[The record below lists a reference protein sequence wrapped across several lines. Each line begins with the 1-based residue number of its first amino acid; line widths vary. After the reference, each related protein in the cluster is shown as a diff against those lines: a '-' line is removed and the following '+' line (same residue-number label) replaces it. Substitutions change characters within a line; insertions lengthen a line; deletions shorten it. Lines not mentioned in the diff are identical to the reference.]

1 MIKSLTD
8 TVHYQGVA
16 LKEIDK
22 SLREKFG
29 FNELNPLLNTKL
41 DISELPNILE
51 NINIEIEKRPTNEEL
66 NHILNLKVD
75 KNEFEQYLNTKPSTN
90 DLYNTR
96 KKVEENQKNIESFMD
111 NIHKILEGYNS
122 LKNEIEKIK
131 IDLNKKSNLED
142 VAEALELKAD
152 NDIINEINTIKKNIE
167 NDINLIREQ
176 IEEKNNKKNFS
187 FIEEI
192 NEKIEEINKN
202 KCDMNDF
209 KLMSDAFQDIKLNL
223 SQRVDDI
230 DNDLDMDFE
239 NIFNSKKD
247 FFNEVKTPQE
257 NNKENIDN
265 NIPNKIKLYSIQENN
280 LFNIKRS
287 FRLQS
292 ILQNNYIGFQTNT
305 LECSICYRKIQ
316 NYGLLS
322 NCDDVFCY
330 DCIKQWRTEAISKNK
345 REMFRRCPICNF
357 ESPMLIKSK
366 NYVSGEEKKKKI
378 L

>member
-96 KKVEENQKNIESFMD
+96 KKAEENQKNIESFMD

-131 IDLNKKSNLED
+131 IDLNKKSNSED

-152 NDIINEINTIKKNIE
+152 NDIINEITI
-167 NDINLIREQ
+167 
-176 IEEKNNKKNFS
+176 
-187 FIEEI
+187 
-192 NEKIEEINKN
+192 
-202 KCDMNDF
+202 
-209 KLMSDAFQDIKLNL
+209 
-223 SQRVDDI
+223 
-230 DNDLDMDFE
+230 MDFFS
-239 NIFNSKKD
+239 NNFKKRRG
-247 FFNEVKTPQE
+247 
-257 NNKENIDN
+257 
-265 NIPNKIKLYSIQENN
+265 LY
-280 LFNIKRS
+280 
-287 FRLQS
+287 
-292 ILQNNYIGFQTNT
+292 
-305 LECSICYRKIQ
+305 
-316 NYGLLS
+316 
-322 NCDDVFCY
+322 
-330 DCIKQWRTEAISKNK
+330 IS
-345 REMFRRCPICNF
+345 
-357 ESPMLIKSK
+357 
-366 NYVSGEEKKKKI
+366 
-378 L
+378 

>member
-1 MIKSLTD
+1 MSEKSNDNNIEEEEMNELPGYIQSIINDFYSFDKKEVSDKKDDIEINQDLLIDDKKEIKSD
-8 TVHYQGVA
+8 
-16 LKEIDK
+16 
-22 SLREKFG
+22 
-29 FNELNPLLNTKL
+29 NEN
-41 DISELPNILE
+41 D
-51 NINIEIEKRPTNEEL
+51 NINKEEIE
-66 NHILNLKVD
+66 
-75 KNEFEQYLNTKPSTN
+75 
-90 DLYNTR
+90 
-96 KKVEENQKNIESFMD
+96 
-111 NIHKILEGYNS
+111 
-122 LKNEIEKIK
+122 
-131 IDLNKKSNLED
+131 
-142 VAEALELKAD
+142 
-152 NDIINEINTIKKNIE
+152 
-167 NDINLIREQ
+167 
-176 IEEKNNKKNFS
+176 
-187 FIEEI
+187 
-192 NEKIEEINKN
+192 
-202 KCDMNDF
+202 
-209 KLMSDAFQDIKLNL
+209 
-223 SQRVDDI
+223 
-230 DNDLDMDFE
+230 NDLDMDFE

-247 FFNEVKTPQE
+247 FFNEVKKDSQE

-366 NYVSGEEKKKKI
+366 NYVSGEEKKKKFYELKQEKKI
-378 L
+378 SQNNQ

>member
-1 MIKSLTD
+1 MNEKSNDNNIAEEEMNELPGYIQSIINDFYSFDKKDTQNKQDDTEINQDLLIEDKKEIKSD
-8 TVHYQGVA
+8 
-16 LKEIDK
+16 
-22 SLREKFG
+22 
-29 FNELNPLLNTKL
+29 NET
-41 DISELPNILE
+41 I
-51 NINIEIEKRPTNEEL
+51 IE
-66 NHILNLKVD
+66 
-75 KNEFEQYLNTKPSTN
+75 
-90 DLYNTR
+90 
-96 KKVEENQKNIESFMD
+96 
-111 NIHKILEGYNS
+111 
-122 LKNEIEKIK
+122 
-131 IDLNKKSNLED
+131 
-142 VAEALELKAD
+142 
-152 NDIINEINTIKKNIE
+152 
-167 NDINLIREQ
+167 
-176 IEEKNNKKNFS
+176 NNKK
-187 FIEEI
+187 IEE
-192 NEKIEEINKN
+192 NENLNKEEIEN
-202 KCDMNDF
+202 
-209 KLMSDAFQDIKLNL
+209 
-223 SQRVDDI
+223 V

-366 NYVSGEEKKKKI
+366 NYVSGEEKKKKFYELKQEKKI
-378 L
+378 SQNNQ